1 MTAVTDVTRR
11 ALEQLRDPSD
21 FHWVA
26 VFVIAVVIYVYAV
39 EVERRRWDIVLAG
52 LAFWCFDWF
61 NEVVNALVLHF
72 TDRAAVWT
80 VTGDT
85 SYVILIG
92 LTFEIS
98 AMFAIG
104 GVGFVKTLPPDR
116 DMRILGMPNRWAWA
130 LGFSVFAVF
139 VEVLLRAAGVFHWEY
154 WWWNWPFVPLIVIF
168 GYGTFFIT
176 AAYVFDMD
184 GDRRRVRFV
193 AAFAAFDAAL
203 ILLFGPILGWI

>member
-1 MTAVTDVTRR
+1 
-11 ALEQLRDPSD
+11 
-21 FHWVA
+21 
-26 VFVIAVVIYVYAV
+26 
-39 EVERRRWDIVLAG
+39 
-52 LAFWCFDWF
+52 
-61 NEVVNALVLHF
+61 
-72 TDRAAVWT
+72 
-80 VTGDT
+80 
-85 SYVILIG
+85 
-92 LTFEIS
+92 
-98 AMFAIG
+98 MFAIG